1 MIHVDGY
8 FSEPFTR
15 RERIRIQM
23 ISFTLPQP
31 AHVRATLCDPVGGL
45 VETVADGTY
54 DAGFQ
59 TLTWNGRNN
68 ARRRAPSGRYL
79 CRLEIA
85 QQDAVRRIIMTPYAV
100 AGDYGDR

>member
-1 MIHVDGY
+1 MHIDGY
-8 FSEPFTR
+8 LSEPFTR
-15 RERIRIQM
+15 RGRIRIQM

-31 AHVRATLCDPVGGL
+31 AHVRAALYDPVGGL

-54 DAGFQ
+54 DAGFH

-68 ARRRAPSGRYL
+68 AGKRAPSGRYL

-85 QQDAVRRIIMTPYAV
+85 QQDAVRRIIMTPHAV
-100 AGDYGDR
+100 ASGYGDR